1 MKKII
6 NGKLYNT
13 DTAERVGAWDNGHYT
28 NDFSYCSENL
38 FKKRTGEFFLHG
50 EGGPMSRYAQ
60 SSGNSTGWG
69 QTIKPLTYQEAM
81 EWAEKKLSG
90 DDYIAIFGEP
100 VEDDSLTAL
109 NLTLSAASVNK
120 FRLTAQ
126 QEQISQ
132 RALMERLIDTL

>member
-1 MKKII
+1 MKKVI

-13 DTAERVGAWDNGHYT
+13 DTAERVGVWDNGHYT
-28 NDFSYCSENL
+28 NDFSYCSEDL
-38 FKKRTGEFFLHG
+38 YKKRTGEFFLHG

-69 QTIKPLTYQEAM
+69 QIIKPLTYQEAM

-100 VEDDSLTAL
+100 IEDDS
-109 NLTLSAASVNK
+109 
-120 FRLTAQ
+120 
-126 QEQISQ
+126 ISQ
-132 RALMERLIDTL
+132 LALKVSATSYTRFKQRAEKEGISLRKLFEKTF